1 MPKTFV
7 LAPDSFK
14 ESLSAEQA
22 CQAMQHGIEKVFTDA
37 TFIHVPM
44 ADGGE
49 GTVDALVAALAGKQ
63 IFCEVT
69 GPLPTQKVQTYFGL
83 LDDAQTAVIEMAK
96 ANGIHLLEKSQ
107 RNPLLTTT
115 LGTGEMIKVA
125 LDHGVTKIIIGLGGS
140 VTNDA
145 GAGMAQALGAK
156 FYDIDGGEVAVGGGQ
171 LKQIHQIDLS
181 ALDARLKQVEIMIA
195 SDVNNPL
202 CGEQGASSVFGAQ
215 KGATPDMVKQLDQNL
230 SHFADLVEQQCGLD
244 LRNVAG
250 AGAAGGLAFALMA
263 FAGAKIRSGVELMI
277 EQTQLAEKIAQ
288 ADYVFTGE
296 GGIDFQTKFGKTP
309 FGVAQVAKRLNKP
322 VIACAGYVGEG
333 IEELYAEGFTAI
345 FGIMDGAC
353 DLQTALDNAVKNLQ
367 RTCLNVARIL
377 ALTRNNHDHIILNK
391 LNIFA

>member
-22 CQAMQHGIEKVFTDA
+22 CQAMQHGIEKVFSDA

-49 GTVDALVAALAGKQ
+49 GTVDALVAALAGQQ

-69 GPLPTQKVQTYFGL
+69 GPLLTQKVQTYFGL

-250 AGAAGGLAFALMA
+250 AGAAGGLGFGLMA
-263 FAGAKIRSGVELMI
+263 FAGAKIRSGVELVI

-345 FGIMDGAC
+345 FGIVDGAC
-353 DLQTALDNAVKNLQ
+353 DLQTALDNAEKNLQ
-367 RTCLNVARIL
+367 RTCQNIARL
-377 ALTRNNHDHIILNK
+377 LSAQQPNLS
-391 LNIFA
+391 

>member
-22 CQAMQHGIEKVFTDA
+22 CQAMQHGIEKVFSDA

-49 GTVDALVAALAGKQ
+49 GTVDALVAALAGQQ

-69 GPLPTQKVQTYFGL
+69 GPLLTQKVQTYFGL

-250 AGAAGGLAFALMA
+250 AGAAGGLGFALMA
-263 FAGAKIRSGVELMI
+263 FAGAKIRSGVELVI

-322 VIACAGYVGEG
+322 VIACAGYVGED

-353 DLQTALDNAVKNLQ
+353 DLQTALDNAEKNLQ
-367 RTCLNVARIL
+367 RTCQNVAIL
-377 ALTRNNHDHIILNK
+377 LSAQH
-391 LNIFA
+391 LNIS

>member
-1 MPKTFV
+1 
-7 LAPDSFK
+7 
-14 ESLSAEQA
+14 
-22 CQAMQHGIEKVFTDA
+22 
-37 TFIHVPM
+37 
-44 ADGGE
+44 
-49 GTVDALVAALAGKQ
+49 
-63 IFCEVT
+63 
-69 GPLPTQKVQTYFGL
+69 
-83 LDDAQTAVIEMAK
+83 
-96 ANGIHLLEKSQ
+96 
-107 RNPLLTTT
+107 
-115 LGTGEMIKVA
+115 MIKVA

-263 FAGAKIRSGVELMI
+263 FAGVKLRSGVELMI

-309 FGVAQVAKRLNKP
+309 FGVAQVAKQLNKP

-353 DLQTALDNAVKNLQ
+353 DLQTALDNAEKNLQ
-367 RTCLNVARIL
+367 RTCQNVARL
-377 ALTRNNHDHIILNK
+377 LSAQQP
-391 LNIFA
+391 NISRP